1 MPSGASHFRII
12 NAIAVVSDFVYNTA
26 TNAYEPAEPTLNEL
40 SHIAYSD
47 FIPVNEVTSL
57 LDVTASLPDS
67 PTLTTN
73 VSVLGCVGIEF
84 YQEVAGNYYL
94 FNAGNAMKIQEVF

>member
-1 MPSGASHFRII
+1 M
-12 NAIAVVSDFVYNTA
+12 
-26 TNAYEPAEPTLNEL
+26 

-73 VSVLGCVGIEF
+73 VSVLGCVGIELSRGL
-84 YQEVAGNYYL
+84 QEITTYSMQVMQWKFRKYSN
-94 FNAGNAMKIQEVF
+94 